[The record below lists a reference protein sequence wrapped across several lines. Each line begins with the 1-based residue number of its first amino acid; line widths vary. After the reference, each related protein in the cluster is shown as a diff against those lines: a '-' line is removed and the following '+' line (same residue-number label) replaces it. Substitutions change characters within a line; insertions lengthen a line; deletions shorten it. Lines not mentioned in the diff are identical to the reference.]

1 MEKRTKRKARGQG
14 RGQVRRYR
22 VVREQVTAEQRVE
35 IVKDRLLRRS
45 CFDCVFCI
53 SNVLLWAQTLM
64 SGFPVG
70 GQCAN
75 HPDTPGRV
83 RPVPYGGTCRNF
95 RAKVPPPVRVE
106 PPEPPNDKVRYI
118 SLTRGLYAIVDAE
131 DYGWLSRYKWHAS
144 SRDAPYAYCTVNG
157 KNIAMHRMIMR
168 PPKGMVVDHINGNGL
183 DNRRC
188 NLRVCR
194 QDQNMRNSRRHVGG
208 KSRFRGVFP
217 RGHQWEAKVTYKG
230 KEYYLGRFNSELEAA
245 EARDRLASKLFGKYA
260 WLNIPP
266 GSPEAGGH

>member
-1 MEKRTKRKARGQG
+1 MEKRTKRKTRGRDRKQARW
-14 RGQVRRYR
+14 YR
-22 VVREQVTAEQRVE
+22 VVREQVTAKQRAEVTNKA
-35 IVKDRLLRRS
+35 VRRS

-53 SNVLLWAQTLM
+53 SSVLLWAQTLM
-64 SGFPVG
+64 SGFPAG

-75 HPDTPGRV
+75 HSGTPGRV

-95 RAKVPPPVRVE
+95 RAKVPPPVRME

-131 DYGWLSRYKWHAS
+131 DYEWLSGYKWHAS
-144 SRDAPYAYCTVNG
+144 CRNSPYACRTENR
-157 KNIAMHRMIMR
+157 KIIMMHREIMR

-217 RGHQWEAKVTYKG
+217 RGRQWEAKVTDRG
-230 KEYYLGRFNSELEAA
+230 QGYYLGRFDDEVEAA
-245 EARDRLASKLFGKYA
+245 KARDRLASKLFGEYA

-266 GSPEAGGH
+266 ASPEAEGQ